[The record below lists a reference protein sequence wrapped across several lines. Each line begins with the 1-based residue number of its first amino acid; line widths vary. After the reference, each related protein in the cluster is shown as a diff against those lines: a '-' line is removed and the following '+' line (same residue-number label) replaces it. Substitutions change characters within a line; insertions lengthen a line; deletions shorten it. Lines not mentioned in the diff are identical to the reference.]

1 MDFTILF
8 LQMLLALAVVC
19 VAAVLILKYAVPR
32 LSWAKKWQ
40 GHDRFEIISRFNI
53 DAKHALYL
61 VKVHQRF
68 LLLGS
73 SDSGLNLLTELNEAE
88 VAKDSNEKKS

>member
-1 MDFTILF
+1 MDFTTLF
-8 LQMLLALAVVC
+8 LQMLLALVVVC
-19 VAAVLILKYAVPR
+19 VAAVLILKYLVPR

-53 DAKHALYL
+53 DPKHALVL
-61 VKVHQRF
+61 VKVHRRF

-73 SDSGLNLLTELNEAE
+73 SDSGLSLIKELEEGEIAE
-88 VAKDSNEKKS
+88 DEKKP

>member
-1 MDFTILF
+1 MDFTTLF
-8 LQMLLALAVVC
+8 LQMLLALVVVC
-19 VAAVLILKYAVPR
+19 VAAVLILKYLVPR

-53 DAKHALYL
+53 DPKHALFL
-61 VKVHQRF
+61 VKVHRRF

-73 SDSGLNLLTELNEAE
+73 SDSGLSLIKELEEGEIAE
-88 VAKDSNEKKS
+88 DEKKA